1 MIFVTIGTQE
11 PFDRL
16 IKVMDEVALILK
28 DTEIIAQ
35 VSQTNYK
42 IKNMKVLNFVAPT
55 EFNNYFNNAKLVVSH
70 AGMGTIISALERKKP
85 IIVMPR
91 LMQYNEH
98 RNEHQLATAK
108 RFEELNYIHVAYNEQ
123 ELKNKILDIWAGNLK
138 PLYSI
143 GEVASD
149 QLIKSIKDFIA

>member
-16 IKVMDEVALILK
+16 IKVMDELALELK
-28 DTEIIAQ
+28 DIEIIAQ

-42 IKNMKVLNFVAPT
+42 IKNMKILNFVAPA
-55 EFNNYFNNAKLVVSH
+55 EFNKYFSEAQLVVSH
-70 AGMGTIISALERKKP
+70 AGMGTIISALEQKKP

-91 LMQYNEH
+91 LMQYKEH
-98 RNEHQLATAK
+98 RNEHQLATAN
-108 RFEELNYIHVAYNEQ
+108 RFDKLGYIHVAYNED
-123 ELKNKILDIWAGNLK
+123 ELKNRLIDILTGNLK

-143 GEVASD
+143 GDVASD
-149 QLIKSIKDFIA
+149 ELIKSIKDFIA